1 METETPMTPD
11 TTLPEE
17 PQTVPMEPT
26 APLPTA
32 PESAAEPEAAPVAQA
47 PAAAAE
53 EELPAPPT
61 SADSP
66 DITHRLAAEFI
77 TMQQEVPGLH
87 APEDLAAEIWDTA
100 AREGIP
106 LLDAFLRFRWQEEQ
120 RVRREKE
127 RRRRT
132 AACSSGSLREGGAES
147 HPEQDAFVRSFRRA
161 MR

>member
-1 METETPMTPD
+1 METETPMTHD

-17 PQTVPMEPT
+17 PQTMPVELT
-26 APLPTA
+26 EPLPAA
-32 PESAAEPEAAPVAQA
+32 PESIAEPETAPVAQA
-47 PAAAAE
+47 PAAAE
-53 EELPAPPT
+53 EELPAAPA

>member
-1 METETPMTPD
+1 MP
-11 TTLPEE
+11 
-17 PQTVPMEPT
+17 
-26 APLPTA
+26 
-32 PESAAEPEAAPVAQA
+32 AAP
-47 PAAAAE
+47 P
-53 EELPAPPT
+53 
-61 SADSP
+61 
-66 DITHRLAAEFI
+66 
-77 TMQQEVPGLH
+77 
-87 APEDLAAEIWDTA
+87 
-100 AREGIP
+100 P

>member
-17 PQTVPMEPT
+17 PQTMSVEPT
-26 APLPTA
+26 EPLPAA
-32 PESAAEPEAAPVAQA
+32 PESTAEPETAPVAQA
-47 PAAAAE
+47 PAAAE
-53 EELPAPPT
+53 EELPAPPA
-61 SADSP
+61 SADSS

-132 AACSSGSLREGGAES
+132 AACSSGSLREGGADS

>member
-17 PQTVPMEPT
+17 PQTMPVEPT
-26 APLPTA
+26 EPLPAA
-32 PESAAEPEAAPVAQA
+32 PESTAKPETAPVAQA
-47 PAAAAE
+47 PAAAE
-53 EELPAPPT
+53 EELPASPA
-61 SADSP
+61 SADSS

>member
-1 METETPMTPD
+1 METETPMIPD

-17 PQTVPMEPT
+17 PQTMPVEPT
-26 APLPTA
+26 EPLPAA
-32 PESAAEPEAAPVAQA
+32 PESTAEPETAPVAQA
-47 PAAAAE
+47 PAAAE
-53 EELPAPPT
+53 EEMPAPPA

-100 AREGIP
+100 AREEIP